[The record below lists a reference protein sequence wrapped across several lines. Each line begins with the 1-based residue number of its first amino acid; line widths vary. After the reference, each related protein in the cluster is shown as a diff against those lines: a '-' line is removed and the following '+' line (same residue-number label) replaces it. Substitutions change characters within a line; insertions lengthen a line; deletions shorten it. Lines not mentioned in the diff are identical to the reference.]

1 MFNGLKTAIKSIEF
15 RNHPYQITELIDLN
29 EIPFLLESEEGF
41 LDETSWPLF
50 GKVWPSSLILAEHL
64 LSLKLNPGKILEIGC
79 GLGFPSLMLSEQ
91 GEDITASDGNPYTLK
106 FLEINSTQNSLKMPK
121 FLLIDW
127 TRDQTKVKYDLIV
140 GSDIIYE
147 RTHPLELAL
156 FLSETLSLEGQIIL
170 CDPNRS
176 LFQKLKSSMAIDGFS
191 CIQEEVKSSSGMG
204 KDFKILT
211 FART

>member
-1 MFNGLKTAIKSIEF
+1 
-15 RNHPYQITELIDLN
+15 
-29 EIPFLLESEEGF
+29 
-41 LDETSWPLF
+41 
-50 GKVWPSSLILAEHL
+50 

-106 FLEINSTQNSLKMPK
+106 FLEMNSIQNSLKMPK

-127 TRDQTKVKYDLIV
+127 TRDQTKLKYDLIV

-176 LFQKLKSSMAIDGFS
+176 LFQKLKSSMAINGFS
-191 CIQEEVKSSSGMG
+191 CIQVEVKSSSGVG